1 MSTSSEQVA
10 LKLSRWFGLMCVF
23 GIAWSNAFFR
33 VGLAGLL
40 VSSLFSGVY
49 RKHAR
54 ACLRQP
60 LTWLALGFF
69 LMVLA
74 SALIAGH
81 PAEMAFYDVEHYRKL
96 LMIPVFALVFQSLR
110 EHRQLLLAY
119 GLGVLVL
126 MLPTLLDGFGI
137 FHALGIDFSA
147 YRNEAYR
154 VSLHGAPNLVYWRM
168 QIVHGFHVDV
178 LLAMAAFGAILMPRW
193 RIPLG
198 LLCVL
203 CIVDVLFFIY
213 GRMALLSL
221 ILVVVCVAIYLL
233 PTRRAKLLGLLGL
246 MVMAGSAYWFI
257 PDVTTRINS
266 IESEATGY
274 FEQGDIKTSGGER
287 LYYWKLALEMWR
299 KAPLLGEGAG
309 AFREELLARHGP
321 GALQGYRHPHN
332 EYFMQLAEFGLL
344 GIGLFLAMVVIM
356 LNSVRRIEDRWLA
369 WSLTVAILV
378 FCLNA
383 VTDASLHNDWEGWT
397 FVVIASIACASRR
410 FRNR

>member
-1 MSTSSEQVA
+1 MSTSSEQIA

-49 RKHAR
+49 RDHAR

-96 LMIPVFALVFQSLR
+96 LLIPVFAVVFPGVR
-110 EHRQLLLAY
+110 EHRQLLIAY
-119 GLGVLVL
+119 GLGTFVL

-137 FHALGIDFSA
+137 FHALGIDFAA

-154 VSLHGAPNLVYWRM
+154 ISLHGAPNLVYWRM

-203 CIVDVLFFIY
+203 CIVDVLLFIY
-213 GRMALLSL
+213 GRMALICLL
-221 ILVVVCVAIYLL
+221 FVVLCVVVYLIPGPRL
-233 PTRRAKLLGLLGL
+233 RLAGLASVLVL
-246 MVMAGSAYWFI
+246 AWSAYWFV
-257 PDVTTRINS
+257 PDVTTRVTS
-266 IESEATGY
+266 IGSETERY
-274 FEQGDIKTSGGER
+274 VQQGDLQTSAGER
-287 LYYWKLALEMWR
+287 LHYWALALRMWR
-299 KAPLLGEGAG
+299 EAPLFGNGAG
-309 AFREELLARHGP
+309 SFRDKLVSSHDPTADL
-321 GALQGYRHPHN
+321 GYRHPHN

-356 LNSVRRIEDRWLA
+356 LNSVRKIEDRWLA

-397 FVVIASIACASRR
+397 FVVIASIACASRCFAKR
-410 FRNR
+410 